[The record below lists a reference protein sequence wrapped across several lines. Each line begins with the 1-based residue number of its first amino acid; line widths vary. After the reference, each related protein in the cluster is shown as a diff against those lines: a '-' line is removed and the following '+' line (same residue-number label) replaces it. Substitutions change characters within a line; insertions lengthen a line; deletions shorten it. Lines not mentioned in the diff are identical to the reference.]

1 MVGDKRECKSSLDN
15 LDLKPDGPLEFGSV
29 LIYHRVFRIM
39 LPHPRVGNTKS
50 EVLDE
55 LHRSSANSFTQLNSC
70 PPARPGLAG
79 RLSRVMGRRPVLLPP
94 QDLGI
99 CTVAMVLSL
108 SWQDYTLN
116 TADTTF
122 PFCLV
127 CARCEICCQHQP
139 AARTQQAWGHKE
151 SKSLLPSPC
160 GHSQFSIL
168 YHSPHGMAM
177 VGEEKLVRFNCR
189 STVGTGY
196 TGKQQ
201 QNGIESEIL
210 ARSQQRSCF
219 HLLTETL
226 TTVYDLPDF
235 L

>member
-1 MVGDKRECKSSLDN
+1 M
-15 LDLKPDGPLEFGSV
+15 
-29 LIYHRVFRIM
+29 
-39 LPHPRVGNTKS
+39 
-50 EVLDE
+50 LDE
-55 LHRSSANSFTQLNSC
+55 LHRSSANSFTQLKLC
-70 PPARPGLAG
+70 PPARPGLAA

-99 CTVAMVLSL
+99 CIVAMLLSL
-108 SWQDYTLN
+108 SWQDHTLN
-116 TADTTF
+116 IADTS

-139 AARTQQAWGHKE
+139 AVRTHQAWGHEE
-151 SKSLLPSPC
+151 SKSLLPPQC
-160 GHSQFSIL
+160 GHSLFSAFAPL
-168 YHSPHGMAM
+168 THSMAM
-177 VGEEKLVRFNCR
+177 VGEEKLVRFDCR
-189 STVGTGY
+189 SPAGAGY

-201 QNGIESEIL
+201 QNGIETEIL

-226 TTVYDLPDF
+226 TTVYNLPDF